1 MAKTNKKPAAKAAS
15 VNPMKDGPEENDGKV
30 KFETEEL
37 ATYAAEAAEEYGLEL
52 GEMVGT
58 GPDAVIT
65 ADDVD
70 AAVTAADNM
79 EDPDAVNFASEDAGE
94 FYAENEEKID
104 LDEVEGTGKE
114 GAITVDDLKAVI
126 PAEPAA
132 EAKFTTDTVKEAAD
146 AAVKDHGVDLATVT
160 GTAKDGSI
168 NAADVRK
175 AVEAIEAANAPEPS
189 DDEAE
194 EEVDEIKSIID
205 DIVSFGLP
213 VRGALKNKPLVLARW
228 LDLQYRAVKTQ
239 RSF

>member
-1 MAKTNKKPAAKAAS
+1 MAKTNKKPASKAAP

-58 GPDAVIT
+58 GPDGVIT
-65 ADDVD
+65 AGDVD

-79 EDPDAVNFASEDAGE
+79 EDPNAVNFASEDAGE

-104 LDEVEGTGKE
+104 LDEVEGTGKD

-132 EAKFTTDTVKEAAD
+132 EAKFTTDTVKEAA
-146 AAVKDHGVDLATVT
+146 
-160 GTAKDGSI
+160 
-168 NAADVRK
+168 
-175 AVEAIEAANAPEPS
+175 
-189 DDEAE
+189 

-205 DIVSFGLP
+205 DLVSFGPP
-213 VRGALKNKPLVLARW
+213 VRGRLKNQPKVLARW
-228 LDLQYRAVKTQ
+228 LELQKRAVKVQ
-239 RSF
+239 RAF

>member
-58 GPDAVIT
+58 GPDGVIT
-65 ADDVD
+65 AGDVD

-79 EDPDAVNFASEDAGE
+79 EDPNAVNFASEDAGE

-104 LDEVEGTGKE
+104 LDEVEGTGKD

-132 EAKFTTDTVKEAAD
+132 EAKFTTDTVKEAA
-146 AAVKDHGVDLATVT
+146 
-160 GTAKDGSI
+160 
-168 NAADVRK
+168 
-175 AVEAIEAANAPEPS
+175 
-189 DDEAE
+189 

-205 DIVSFGLP
+205 DLVSFGPP
-213 VRGALKNKPLVLARW
+213 VRGRLKNQPKVLARW
-228 LDLQYRAVKTQ
+228 LELQKRAVKVQ
-239 RSF
+239 RAF